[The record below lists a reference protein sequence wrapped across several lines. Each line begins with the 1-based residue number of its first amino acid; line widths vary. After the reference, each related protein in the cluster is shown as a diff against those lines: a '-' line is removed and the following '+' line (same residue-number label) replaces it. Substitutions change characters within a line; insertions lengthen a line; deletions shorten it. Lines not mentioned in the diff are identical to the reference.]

1 MLGCR
6 RTRHSVV
13 PNSPDVGEIR
23 AEAIRIARYGHRLI
37 PAAVVLDSSCAGR
50 SASKTRVNALMT
62 RASIGKSASFKVMD
76 CRVKPGNDG
85 GWVGT
90 DNRWSNT
97 QKK

>member
-1 MLGCR
+1 
-6 RTRHSVV
+6 
-13 PNSPDVGEIR
+13 
-23 AEAIRIARYGHRLI
+23 
-37 PAAVVLDSSCAGR
+37 
-50 SASKTRVNALMT
+50 MT
-62 RASIGKSASFKVMD
+62 RASIGKSASFKAMA